1 MGGANNAEDESED
14 EPVKKPE
21 RHLSA
26 IYIAAY

>member
-1 MGGANNAEDESED
+1 MGSADNAEDESED
-14 EPVKKPE
+14 ESVKKPE